1 MLSTFI
7 AQVVRFSIRHS
18 KSVVFAS
25 VVVAA
30 LSVNYCVNH
39 FAINTDVAR
48 LIDSH
53 DPITERDHALS
64 LAFPQ
69 RDDVTLVVVSAP
81 AAELADAAATE
92 LAARLADDHV
102 HVKSVSQPSA
112 GPFFAHQGLLYL
124 PLADVTKLSDQLKTA
139 RPLLN
144 SLAHDPSLRG
154 ISNLLA
160 VTLAVPLQT
169 GKVQLSDMK
178 SLMAQSSAV
187 VARIL
192 KGEPAAI
199 SYQSLLDHGTDADIK
214 LDNKPAVSLIEV
226 HAVLDYTA
234 LAAGADSADAIRAAA
249 HDLKLDA
256 RYQAEVH
263 LTGAIPLADEEFSSV
278 AEGALPN
285 AIGTL
290 LVVIFILFLALRSA
304 KLVFATAMVLVIGL
318 PVTAAL
324 GLLLVG
330 AYNMISVAFAVLF
343 VGLGID
349 FSLQFGVRYREFRHR
364 DDRLEQALIETA
376 QSIALPLTLAAVA
389 TAVSFFAFLPTDYR
403 GVSELGEIAGVGILF
418 VAFPLALTFL
428 PAMVTLLNPGIEPR
442 APGYTWLAPLDHF
455 FDVQRKAVLLV
466 TGIVVIGGLPLLYWL
481 HFDFNPLHLKD
492 PHSESMSTLAT
503 LSDAPD
509 TGVNDVNVLTDAA
522 HVNGIA
528 ERLAKVP
535 EVGRVVTLSTFIPDD
550 QADKLAAIA
559 SAHDALGPVLTQTV
573 QPAASDGARVAALRN
588 AAMALDNAVLDHPG
602 DGAKEAGE
610 LSAGLKQLAAAKPEI
625 RDHAEQAFA
634 LPLQLALARLAT
646 LLEPSAVT
654 RESLPQALIDEWQN
668 SKGQWII
675 EVSPKIAAGQNAS
688 DERILAR
695 FADAVLD
702 AEPSAV
708 GGPISILDSAHTI
721 EHAFIEAALL
731 ALLSITILLWLTLKR
746 FADVLRTLV
755 PLLVSMGVTL
765 ELCVVLGINLNF
777 ANIIAL
783 PLLLGVGVA
792 FKIYYV
798 LAWRAGHQQL
808 LQSSLTQAV
817 LLSAATTGTA
827 FGSLWLSHHAGTS
840 SMGKLLALS
849 LFCTLIGAVFFQPIL
864 MGRPRHDAQ
873 VSPAP

>member
-7 AQVVRFSIRHS
+7 AQLVRFSIRHP
-18 KSVVFAS
+18 KSVVLAS
-25 VVVAA
+25 VVLAA
-30 LSVNYCVNH
+30 LSVNYCVNN
-39 FAINTDVAR
+39 FAINTDVGR

-92 LAARLADDHV
+92 LSAKLALDHA

-112 GPFFAHQGLLYL
+112 GPFFAHEGLLYL
-124 PLADVTKLSDQLKTA
+124 SLADVLKLTDQLKTA

-160 VTLAVPLQT
+160 VTLAIPLQT

-187 VARIL
+187 VRKIL
-192 KGEPAAI
+192 QGQPAAI
-199 SYQSLLDHGTDADIK
+199 SYQALLDQDSNADNQQDK
-214 LDNKPAVSLIEV
+214 KPAVSLIEV

-249 HDLKLDA
+249 RDLNLDS

-349 FSLQFGVRYREFRHR
+349 FSLQFGVRYREMRHLDNR
-364 DDRLEQALIETA
+364 REQALIETA
-376 QSIALPLTLAAVA
+376 ESIALPLTLAAVA

-418 VAFPLALTFL
+418 VAYPLALTFL
-428 PAMVTLLNPGIEPR
+428 PAMVTILNPGIEPR

-455 FDVQRKAVLLV
+455 FDVKRKAVLLV
-466 TGIVVIGGLPLLYWL
+466 TGIVIIGGLPLLFWL

-492 PHSESMSTLAT
+492 PHSESMATLAT
-503 LSDAPD
+503 LSHAPD

-522 HVNGIA
+522 HVDAIA
-528 ERLAKVP
+528 ARLAQLP
-535 EVGRVVTLSTFIPDD
+535 EVGRVVTLSTFIPTD
-550 QADKLAAIA
+550 QAPKLAAIGA
-559 SAHDALGPVLTQTV
+559 ARDALGPVLTQTP
-573 QPAASDGARVAALRN
+573 QPGASDGARVAALRN

-602 DGAKEAGE
+602 AGAAQASE
-610 LSAGLKQLAAAKPEI
+610 LATLLRQLAAAKPAM
-625 RDHAEQAFA
+625 RDHAEAAFA
-634 LPLQLALARLAT
+634 LPLQLALTRLAS
-646 LLEPSAVT
+646 LLEPSMVT
-654 RESLPQALIDEWQN
+654 RESLPQTLVEQWHNA
-668 SKGQWII
+668 KGQLII
-675 EVSPKIAAGQNAS
+675 EVSPKVAAGQSAS
-688 DERILAR
+688 DDRMLSR
-695 FADAVLD
+695 FADAVLK
-702 AEPSAV
+702 AEPGAV

-731 ALLSITILLWLTLKR
+731 ALLAITMLLWLTLKR

-765 ELCVVLGINLNF
+765 ELCVVFGIDLNF

-817 LLSAATTGTA
+817 LLFGCRTTPEHQVWE
-827 FGSLWLSHHAGTS
+827 SCWHYLSP
-840 SMGKLLALS
+840 
-849 LFCTLIGAVFFQPIL
+849 VP
-864 MGRPRHDAQ
+864 
-873 VSPAP
+873 

>member
-7 AQVVRFSIRHS
+7 AQLVRFSIRHP
-18 KSVVFAS
+18 KSVVLAS
-25 VVVAA
+25 VVLAA
-30 LSVNYCVNH
+30 LSVNYCVNN
-39 FAINTDVAR
+39 FAINTDVGR

-92 LAARLADDHV
+92 LSAKLALDHA

-112 GPFFAHQGLLYL
+112 GPFFAHEGLLYL
-124 PLADVTKLSDQLKTA
+124 SLADVSKLTDQLKTA

-160 VTLAVPLQT
+160 VTLAIPLQT

-187 VARIL
+187 VRKIL
-192 KGEPAAI
+192 QGQPAAI
-199 SYQSLLDHGTDADIK
+199 SYQALLDQDSNADNQQDK
-214 LDNKPAVSLIEV
+214 KPAVSLIEV

-249 HDLKLDA
+249 RDLNLDS

-349 FSLQFGVRYREFRHR
+349 FSLQFGVRYREMRHLDNR
-364 DDRLEQALIETA
+364 REQALIETA
-376 QSIALPLTLAAVA
+376 ESIALPLTLAAVA

-418 VAFPLALTFL
+418 VAYPLALTFL
-428 PAMVTLLNPGIEPR
+428 PAMVTILNPGIEPR

-455 FDVQRKAVLLV
+455 FDVKRKAVLLV
-466 TGIVVIGGLPLLYWL
+466 TGIVIIGGLPLLFWL

-492 PHSESMSTLAT
+492 PHSESMATLAT
-503 LSDAPD
+503 LSHAPD

-522 HVNGIA
+522 HVDAIA
-528 ERLAKVP
+528 ARLAQLP
-535 EVGRVVTLSTFIPDD
+535 EVGRVVTLSTFIPTD
-550 QADKLAAIA
+550 QAPKLAAIGA
-559 SAHDALGPVLTQTV
+559 ARDALGPVLTQTP
-573 QPAASDGARVAALRN
+573 QPGASDGARVAALRN

-602 DGAKEAGE
+602 AGAAQASE
-610 LSAGLKQLAAAKPEI
+610 LATLLRQLAAAKPAM
-625 RDHAEQAFA
+625 RDHAEAAFA
-634 LPLQLALARLAT
+634 LPLQLALTRLAS
-646 LLEPSAVT
+646 LLEPSMVT
-654 RESLPQALIDEWQN
+654 RESLPQTLVEQWHNA
-668 SKGQWII
+668 KGQLII
-675 EVSPKIAAGQNAS
+675 EVSPKVAAGQSAS
-688 DERILAR
+688 DDRMLSR
-695 FADAVLD
+695 FADAVLK
-702 AEPSAV
+702 AEPGAV

-731 ALLSITILLWLTLKR
+731 ALLAITMLLWLTLKR

-765 ELCVVLGINLNF
+765 ELCVVFGIDLNF

-817 LLSAATTGTA
+817 LLSAAATGTA

-849 LFCTLIGAVFFQPIL
+849 LACTLIGAVFFQPIL
-864 MGRPRHDAQ
+864 MGRPRHDACE
-873 VSPAP
+873 PPTA